1 MRVTRHHSCRVSPFG
16 HPRINARL
24 AAPRGL
30 SQPPTS
36 FIGSQ
41 CQGIHHA
48 PLNTYKH
55 KTNIRNC
62 TSTNKPPPP
71 KGKEP
76 HLRDAR
82 NHYPRIKHHT
92 PHHQRRGDNNPPPPG
107 AQPLPVPHT
116 TGQRSGG
123 LVVSKPNSVSDGQ
136 SLPSRPESRPL
147 NPGKRLLCTRTGAH
161 YRAGPSNESLSSPK
175 VPQAWAGHESRG
187 AP

>member
-62 TSTNKPPPP
+62 TSENNHPTPPTPSRKRSP
-71 KGKEP
+71 AAHGCCS
-76 HLRDAR
+76 LDAR

-92 PHHQRRGDNNPPPPG
+92 PHHQRWSDNNPPPPG
-107 AQPLPVPHT
+107 AQPLPVPQT
-116 TGQRSGG
+116 AEAQKIWDGSSG
-123 LVVSKPNSVSDGQ
+123 LVVSKPNSVSDD
-136 SLPSRPESRPL
+136 
-147 NPGKRLLCTRTGAH
+147 
-161 YRAGPSNESLSSPK
+161 
-175 VPQAWAGHESRG
+175 
-187 AP
+187 